1 MPLNRLL
8 NPALYQLLGAL
19 TLVGSCGA
27 VLAQEP
33 TLVSDG
39 IELLSSNSDELT
51 IDQPT
56 VASPQESSAPLISRS
71 QSEQVQKSVELIQQ
85 RHPNGKPMIERHVTL
100 DADGNYV
107 NHGQYQQ
114 WNENGEPILVGH
126 FQMGQKHGEWN
137 RFCSAQESKLFE
149 KEPYKS
155 FKPPYQSSVEF
166 QQGQMHGI
174 WTIADKDNRT
184 ISQIQ
189 LEKGQRDGPAIWYH
203 PSGAVYIQS
212 EYRNGLLHG
221 KFLEMD
227 SKGKLVRESVFHQGQ
242 LVSKKQDWFPNKKVK
257 EDYEFLGPS
266 KKQMA
271 PDNWNTSSLA
281 VYESDDQETKHGS
294 YIAYYENGSVRTQAQ
309 YRHGQLEGRF
319 ESWYSTGQ
327 KESSGNYVNGAQDGQ
342 WSWWHPNGM
351 RRAVS
356 QYDQGKLAG
365 HVQAWNEQG
374 QRVEPVAL
382 AQSTIDKPAAQKHP
396 ASPNSNRKSKTTAA
410 QRGRTTR

>member
-1 MPLNRLL
+1 
-8 NPALYQLLGAL
+8 
-19 TLVGSCGA
+19 
-27 VLAQEP
+27 
-33 TLVSDG
+33 
-39 IELLSSNSDELT
+39 
-51 IDQPT
+51 
-56 VASPQESSAPLISRS
+56 
-71 QSEQVQKSVELIQQ
+71 
-85 RHPNGKPMIERHVTL
+85 
-100 DADGNYV
+100 
-107 NHGQYQQ
+107 
-114 WNENGEPILVGH
+114 
-126 FQMGQKHGEWN
+126 
-137 RFCSAQESKLFE
+137 
-149 KEPYKS
+149 
-155 FKPPYQSSVEF
+155 
-166 QQGQMHGI
+166 MHGI